1 LAKVVVIDDDGVR
14 RATLVDL
21 LVGQNHHVRAASN
34 AAAAVEAHLAQPADF
49 VIASGA
55 FGGVAG
61 VGLAEQLQKPPRPA
75 DVILVY
81 GEADAAVEGLAALRG
96 IRLRG
101 CLPWPPDLA
110 RLTALLRPAAS
121 VDTAAPG
128 DWSGAGFLESV
139 RGPLERV
146 PIPRLLFLA
155 HRVDA
160 SGAVVWQRP
169 DGQARVFVRSG
180 RVLQVDGVPCLFDTL
195 DLPASSPQDLV
206 GGVAAAVGAG
216 TPFPNVLEAVSV
228 ALAGWLVDHEGR
240 EGGTVWFDPHAQ
252 APPGAFALPTPIPRL
267 LASGLRQ
274 TRTTAALARQWSA
287 RSHASLAVRA
297 PDDAPEGRWGL
308 DATSMRLLK
317 LAAGSVDVAH
327 LLGLAVAGQSERE
340 PEVLRSLELLYLLG
354 LLRVDGGALP
364 AEQEPPPARRPAEAA
379 TPRVPGPPTQE
390 DPHVARLRAAL
401 STMEGAHPLDILLL
415 GDRPTVTEAE
425 VQRAYREVSK
435 RYHPDTFFNSAPVV
449 RTLAEACFAKLN
461 AAYESLVAPGSLAE
475 AQRFLASRQAG
486 RGFATGRQQQAARVA
501 FKRAETLFKNRDW
514 RGADELF
521 VEAAR
526 LDADT
531 WPHRFHAIRCGV
543 LSHRLRLSEAVPQL
557 DALEPPSPARRAD
570 VLVAIGNLLKLEG
583 QHDAAL
589 RRYKQA
595 LDVDPQ
601 NHDAQRELRLHRSR
615 EEKKATN
622 SDAPR
627 TAAAAFSGF
636 FSRFGERK

>member
-21 LVGQNHHVRAASN
+21 LVGQNHRVRAASN

-81 GEADAAVEGLAALRG
+81 GEADAAVEGQAALRG

-101 CLPWPPDLA
+101 CLPWPPDRA

-297 PDDAPEGRWGL
+297 PDDAPEGRSSSPPGRSMSRTSSAWRSRASRSVSPRCCARSSCSTCWGCCG
-308 DATSMRLLK
+308 SMAARSRRSRSPHRRGAPPRLRHH
-317 LAAGSVDVAH
+317 A
-327 LLGLAVAGQSERE
+327 
-340 PEVLRSLELLYLLG
+340 Y
-354 LLRVDGGALP
+354 
-364 AEQEPPPARRPAEAA
+364 PAR
-379 TPRVPGPPTQE
+379 PR
-390 DPHVARLRAAL
+390 R
-401 STMEGAHPLDILLL
+401 
-415 GDRPTVTEAE
+415 
-425 VQRAYREVSK
+425 
-435 RYHPDTFFNSAPVV
+435 
-449 RTLAEACFAKLN
+449 RT
-461 AAYESLVAPGSLAE
+461 
-475 AQRFLASRQAG
+475 R
-486 RGFATGRQQQAARVA
+486 
-501 FKRAETLFKNRDW
+501 
-514 RGADELF
+514 
-521 VEAAR
+521 
-526 LDADT
+526 T
-531 WPHRFHAIRCGV
+531 WPGCA
-543 LSHRLRLSEAVPQL
+543 
-557 DALEPPSPARRAD
+557 PP
-570 VLVAIGNLLKLEG
+570 
-583 QHDAAL
+583 
-589 RRYKQA
+589 
-595 LDVDPQ
+595 
-601 NHDAQRELRLHRSR
+601 
-615 EEKKATN
+615 
-622 SDAPR
+622 
-627 TAAAAFSGF
+627 
-636 FSRFGERK
+636 